1 MERLREKA
9 AALGIK
15 LSDHQLEQFE
25 TYYEM
30 LVEKNKVMNL
40 TAITEK
46 NEVIDK
52 HFADSLALIKSGVS
66 LTGQKIL
73 DIGTGAG
80 FPGIPLKIAFPEL
93 EIVLLDSLNKRIK
106 FLNEVIEALGL
117 EKITAIHGRA
127 EDFAKQKEYREQFD
141 YVVSRA
147 VANLTVLSEYCLP
160 YVKED
165 GYFLPYKSGDIKEE
179 AANSKKAVKIL
190 GGSIEDIISF
200 EIPDTDMAR
209 TILKI
214 HKTKATPKRFRE
226 KQDCRQKNR
235 FARSLYFHFFSLSF
249 MIKRKWEN
257 YGKKQR

>member
-9 AALGIK
+9 AAFGIE

-73 DIGTGAG
+73 DLGTGAG

-127 EDFAKQKEYREQFD
+127 EDFAKQKKYREQFD

-160 YVKED
+160 YVKV
-165 GYFLPYKSGDIKEE
+165 GGCFMPYKSGEIDEE
-179 AANSKKAVKIL
+179 LNNSKKAVQIL
-190 GGSIEDIISF
+190 GGKIEEVVKF
-200 EIPDTDMAR
+200 QLPDTDIGR
-209 TILKI
+209 SFVKI
-214 HKTKATPKRFRE
+214 KKNKNTAKKYPRKAGLPAKE
-226 KQDCRQKNR
+226 P
-235 FARSLYFHFFSLSF
+235 L
-249 MIKRKWEN
+249 
-257 YGKKQR
+257 